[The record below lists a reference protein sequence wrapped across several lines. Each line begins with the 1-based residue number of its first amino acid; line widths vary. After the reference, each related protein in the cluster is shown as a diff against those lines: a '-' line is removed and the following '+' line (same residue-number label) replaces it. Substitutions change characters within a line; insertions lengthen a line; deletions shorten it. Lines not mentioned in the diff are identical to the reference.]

1 MASPAEVSATA
12 SERTRARSG
21 RGGVARTLA
30 RDPALW
36 AWAVVA
42 LLALMPM
49 RAALTAWSAPTPGA
63 LPQAEAPAPAPVA
76 ERLPTPSRG

>member
-1 MASPAEVSATA
+1 MASPAEAGA
-12 SERTRARSG
+12 NAPARTRARPRRTG
-21 RGGVARTLA
+21 AARTLA

-49 RAALTAWSAPTPGA
+49 RAALTAWPAPTPHA
-63 LPQAEAPAPAPVA
+63 LPHAEAPAPAPVA